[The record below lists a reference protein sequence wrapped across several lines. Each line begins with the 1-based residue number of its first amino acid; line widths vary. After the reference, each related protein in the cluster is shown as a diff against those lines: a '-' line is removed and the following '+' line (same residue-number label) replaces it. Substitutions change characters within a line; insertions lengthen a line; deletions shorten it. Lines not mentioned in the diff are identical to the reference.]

1 MESRFS
7 GKLWGLICLSIKQ
20 FLLCLVTL
28 TIGTPWAICMKERWI
43 AKNTIIDNKQLIFDG
58 KGIQLL
64 GKMIK
69 WGFLCIIT
77 VGIYSL
83 WVGLKYKEWVVYH
96 THAVDVAVAEVPALP
111 VAENAAPEEALVE
124 A

>member
-1 MESRFS
+1 MESKFT
-7 GKLWGLICLSIKQ
+7 GKLWGLICLGLKQ

-28 TIGTPWAICMKERWI
+28 TLGTPWAICMRERWI
-43 AKNTIIDNKQLIFDG
+43 AKNTIIDNKQVIFDG

-64 GKMIK
+64 GNMIK

-77 VGIYSL
+77 LGIYSL
-83 WVGLKYKEWVVYH
+83 WVGLKYKGWVVYH
-96 THAVDVAVAEVPALP
+96 THVVDIVPEEIPALEAP
-111 VAENAAPEEALVE
+111 MDAPEAL